1 MNNKKEEKI
10 IIYYLNFI
18 DSFPFI
24 SISLEKLT
32 ENPSDNI
39 HKKNCL
45 NCNCLISYVKTKGE
59 SLIHFCLKN
68 QKYMNFEI
76 NNKLKISTFKFVT
89 VV

>member
-1 MNNKKEEKI
+1 MNNEKEEKI

-39 HKKNCL
+39 HKKKYHY
-45 NCNCLISYVKTKGE
+45 CNCLISYVKTKRE

-68 QKYMNFEI
+68 TWNTWNLNLIK
-76 NNKLKISTFKFVT
+76 KI
-89 VV
+89 